1 MKHLKSINE
10 AEESEKVRVRVK
22 DLIEYLSKLDPE
34 MEVGLDKDGW
44 EYYETGLETVE
55 NSYLF
60 HVWPTPG
67 SGYDYPPRLTI
78 NN

>member
-10 AEESEKVRVRVK
+10 SEESERVKVRVN
-22 DLIEYLSKLDPE
+22 DIIEYLSKLDPE
-34 MEVGLDKDGW
+34 MEVYLDKDGW

-60 HVWPTPG
+60 HI
-67 SGYDYPPRLTI
+67 SDGYGKYPPHLTI